1 MTMASERARSTTTLL
16 AIVIVVLLGQATW
29 QEVRVHALRS
39 QLEESQRHF
48 ADAVGKAATERLRGH
63 RADMVNVVQWLH
75 EFYASTEGLQRP
87 DGLWRKDRNE
97 PDFEAI
103 GTWVFDVYLNARV
116 GGASDD
122 EARTAVAEAI
132 RASDEWRRVHP
143 AR

>member
-63 RADMVNVVQWLH
+63 RADIVNAEQWLH
-75 EFYASTEGLQRP
+75 EFYKSADGLQRP
-87 DGLWRKDRNE
+87 NGLWREDRRQ

-103 GTWVFDVYLNARV
+103 GTWMFDVYLTARV
-116 GGASDD
+116 SGASDED
-122 EARTAVAEAI
+122 ARKSIAEAI
-132 RASDEWRRVHP
+132 RASDEWRRLHP